1 MVPVRALGEPGVRG
15 ELAAPRPRARRGAAP
30 GRSGPGWLTIITQR
44 HGHPAGLSV
53 ACRRAA

>member
-30 GRSGPGWLTIITQR
+30 GDGAPGRLATITQR
-44 HGHPAGLSV
+44 SGHHYGLSV